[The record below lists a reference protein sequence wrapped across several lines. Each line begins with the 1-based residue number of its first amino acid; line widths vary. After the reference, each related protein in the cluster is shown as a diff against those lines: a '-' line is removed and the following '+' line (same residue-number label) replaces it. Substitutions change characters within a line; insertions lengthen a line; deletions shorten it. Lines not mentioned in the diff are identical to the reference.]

1 MRLYPIG
8 TAIATVFIV
17 CVGVF
22 FLYFGF
28 SNLAEKASQAEISII
43 VGVVAMAVAVLG
55 FRLSRK

>member
-8 TAIATVFIV
+8 TAIATVFIA

-28 SNLAEKASQAEISII
+28 SNLAEKASQAEMSIV
-43 VGVVAMAVAVLG
+43 VGVVAIAVAVFG
-55 FRLSRK
+55 FQLSGG